1 MDKKMVYNKEE
12 LKINLAKKACEL
24 IKERE
29 ELLNSIIEDTIN
41 EINVTEYGDILLDD
55 EFFGEKI
62 YKLEEISL
70 IDKSRVNGDPIKL
83 ILDEREEI
91 EIYYGRMPI
100 ENWIRKIGFNH
111 YAEKRTEEIYN
122 ELKLIEDKAKCL

>member
-1 MDKKMVYNKEE
+1 MDKKMVCNKEE

-41 EINVTEYGDILLDD
+41 EINVTDCGDILLDD
-55 EFFGEKI
+55 EFFGGEI

-100 ENWIRKIGFNH
+100 EHWIRKIGFNH